1 MVWTRGRRTLNIH
14 YFRQLRHFFA
24 KSRKNANFKNHVKNV
39 QLMKL
44 LKPNAYINFVSI
56 TFCKQ
61 NCVSLPSSLFLKTG
75 VKVARFSDNQLQNCW
90 ATPRFSVYLL
100 LFSPLP
106 PSQCCSTT
114 KSCRITRVISIRY
127 FFQNNIDMGE
137 GGTKISFFS
146 RVAQQFCNWLSENVA
161 PFNGCKSKTF
171 ASNNVKL
178 IVFVIHW

>member
-56 TFCKQ
+56 TSCKQ
-61 NCVSLPSSLFLKTG
+61 NCASLPSSLFLKTG

-90 ATPRFSVYLL
+90 ATPRFSVYLP

-114 KSCRITRVISIRY
+114 KKLPNHACHLDQVLFSKQHWHGGRGDENFI
-127 FFQNNIDMGE
+127 FF
-137 GGTKISFFS
+137 
-146 RVAQQFCNWLSENVA
+146 
-161 PFNGCKSKTF
+161 
-171 ASNNVKL
+171 
-178 IVFVIHW
+178 